1 MQSKN
6 DRNSNGECS
15 TFRFSVF
22 STLKE
27 RSKYIGGCHYCLTV
41 GIILRNVKY
50 MLGGR
55 GYSHIQRKKL
65 LVIPFRG

>member
-1 MQSKN
+1 MTEIQTEN
-6 DRNSNGECS
+6 APHFDFLCS
-15 TFRFSVF
+15 VR
-22 STLKE
+22 LKK
-27 RSKYIGGCHYCLTV
+27 RGKYIGGCHYCLTV

-55 GYSHIQRKKL
+55 GFSHIQRKKL